1 MSGVQNQAAEK
12 HRPLQPPPSGT
23 ASAATTR
30 THLLKAVQADTHSM
44 FVASDPA
51 VKAKFQE
58 SSKNLRSLLCDLLEL
73 QEVPVLSSLRLFPIL
88 Q

>member
-1 MSGVQNQAAEK
+1 
-12 HRPLQPPPSGT
+12 
-23 ASAATTR
+23 
-30 THLLKAVQADTHSM
+30 M